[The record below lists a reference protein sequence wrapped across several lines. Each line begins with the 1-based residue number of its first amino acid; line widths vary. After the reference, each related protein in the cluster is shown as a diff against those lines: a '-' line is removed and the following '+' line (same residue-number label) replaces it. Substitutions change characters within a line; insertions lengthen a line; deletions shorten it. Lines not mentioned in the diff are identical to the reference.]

1 MSESIL
7 DKINLDSTWND
18 FLSRKKMTDI
28 IDARVPRY
36 EALFNDPQCRE
47 VIQSIVDGRHTFT
60 IPKKKLIS
68 RHNTAKKRAVYNF
81 DEYEMMALR
90 LLAMELYRFDNLFDD
105 CLYSFRRGRSV
116 KNAIVK
122 LSDDKRLNTYYG
134 YKADIHDYFNS
145 IDVERL
151 TNSLMKEI
159 DDKRLNCLFASIL
172 LDGRTDH
179 NGEIIYEKKGAM
191 AGVPIS
197 AFLANYY
204 LKDVDNYFSN
214 EKCIYMRYADDI
226 LILCEDKIMLEHHR
240 SSLLRMIK
248 EHGLEINPKKEQY
261 IFPNDPIEFLGFTIT
276 QNCIDISQKT
286 VRKTKSKIRRSARSI
301 RRWMLK
307 KNAPVEGTIR
317 AMIRTY
323 NHKFFGYDN
332 SELTWALWYLPA
344 ISTDK
349 SLKEIDHHLQDWIRY
364 IATGRHNKKNYVA
377 VPYEM
382 MVKNGYRTLVDYYHN
397 GAKRKK
403 EV

>member
-1 MSESIL
+1 
-7 DKINLDSTWND
+7 
-18 FLSRKKMTDI
+18 MTDI

-204 LKDVDNYFSN
+204 LKDIDNYFSN

-261 IFPNDPIEFLGFTIT
+261 IFPNDPIEFLGFDFQLTETGKVCAYVASGKIKNKRK
-276 QNCIDISQKT
+276 QLYRMAQKVKRGEKERESADKAYMDWRT
-286 VRKTKSKIRRSARSI
+286 HAMYGDTYAFLKRMDGYYFGLYGEEVPEYAKNQKKPKRRKRNRSI
-301 RRWMLK
+301 
-307 KNAPVEGTIR
+307 
-317 AMIRTY
+317 
-323 NHKFFGYDN
+323 
-332 SELTWALWYLPA
+332 
-344 ISTDK
+344 
-349 SLKEIDHHLQDWIRY
+349 
-364 IATGRHNKKNYVA
+364 
-377 VPYEM
+377 
-382 MVKNGYRTLVDYYHN
+382 
-397 GAKRKK
+397 